1 MRDRN
6 RTESVNF
13 RCSPAERQEIERLA
27 QNERS
32 TLSEYVR
39 AATLSYMAL
48 RGSKL
53 AWRLLGESLST
64 VLQEAAV
71 RTAALDEAERR

>member
-1 MRDRN
+1 MYDMGN
-6 RTESVNF
+6 RTASINF
-13 RCSPAERQEIERLA
+13 RCSPEERQEIERFA
-27 QNERS
+27 EQERS

-53 AWRLLGESLST
+53 AWRLLGESLRS
-64 VLQEAAV
+64 VLQEAAQK
-71 RTAALDEAERR
+71 TAAL